1 MALRLRNIVKKILDQ
16 IGRRKRK
23 AQLPIEEIYER
34 CVICGELTAVRIDTP
49 IEFRDY
55 YEIGSGQICYSCH
68 KKIEEEN
75 QKQYKPEAMQYLLN
89 QCRKH

>member
-16 IGRRKRK
+16 IGRRK
-23 AQLPIEEIYER
+23 QQQPTEEIYER
-34 CVICGELTAVRIDTP
+34 CVVCGELTNVRIDTP

-55 YEIGSGQICYSCH
+55 YEIGAGQVCCNCH
-68 KKIEEEN
+68 NKITEEHQE
-75 QKQYKPEAMQYLLN
+75 QCKPEAIQHLLN